1 MDKVQLVAKL
11 NWFYSLE
18 ISQVEMYMTQ
28 SRKTRNAHLKL
39 ALKKFAD
46 IEKGHVENIR
56 ELIEKMGH
64 SPTVLGE
71 TAAEF
76 TGKLAGTL
84 SGLASREKTL
94 RFNIAIEKKAIADYK
109 KAIKQVDDPAIR
121 EVLWSN
127 MIDEELHTAWMSRHI
142 RRMRH

>member
-1 MDKVQLVAKL
+1 MDKMQLAAKL

-18 ISQVEMYMTQ
+18 INQVKMYMTQ
-28 SRKTRNAHLKL
+28 SRKTRNPHLKL

-56 ELIEKMGH
+56 ELIERMGH
-64 SPTVLGE
+64 TPTVLGE
-71 TAAEF
+71 TAAEL
-76 TGKLAGTL
+76 TGKLAGTI
-84 SGLASREKTL
+84 SGFASRDKTL

-109 KAIKQVDDPAIR
+109 KMLEQVVDPAVR

-127 MIDEELHTAWMSRHI
+127 LIDEELHTAWMTRYV
-142 RRMRH
+142 RQMRH